1 MQGVLSQQVL
11 LAFSWHSVFPGAS
24 FKSAVGRHTASL
36 FSNANG
42 GAPQSSPLST
52 EGQAPQFAGR
62 PFKGYFEGNKNTR
75 VSQRRDKAKPH
86 PFPQSGSLSLM
97 LVDGSSC
104 EELRDSEHMRTGHP
118 SFCSPIGE
126 GLAVYLCW

>member
-42 GAPQSSPLST
+42 GALQSRGPLFT
-52 EGQAPQFAGR
+52 EEQAPQFAGR
-62 PFKGYFEGNKNTR
+62 PFKGYFEGNKNTQ
-75 VSQRRDKAKPH
+75 VSQRRDKVKPH
-86 PFPQSGSLSLM
+86 SFPQSGSLSLM
-97 LVDGSSC
+97 LVDSIC
-104 EELRDSEHMRTGHP
+104 TYRL
-118 SFCSPIGE
+118 F
-126 GLAVYLCW
+126 V